1 MKKNAVMVV
10 GRNVEQFLTTEM
22 IEELEAF
29 LNLKLFNDTKF
40 DEESYSQ
47 LLSDNDAEIVITGWN
62 SPQLTPKI
70 MAQNPQLRYMCNLTG
85 GVRPMI
91 AREVVADGLL
101 VSNWGNLIG
110 PTVAEAALMGM
121 LSCLRRSVS
130 VAFLM
135 HHEKAWRRNGPKNVE
150 SLFYQKVGLHGFG
163 NIAQHLVKLLLP
175 FSCEISAYD
184 PYAKQETFDT
194 LGVHRVE
201 DLQTLYANNKI
212 VSIHAPKTE
221 ETHHIVNSELLS
233 VMPEGAILINT
244 ARGAL
249 IDTQALAAEL
259 QSGRISASLDVYE
272 TEPLPEDSPLRGLL
286 NCQLTPHTAGPTPDR
301 MIDFGRAAIDNIKR
315 YCNQED
321 VLHRVDLRTYD
332 LIT

>member
-1 MKKNAVMVV
+1 MKINAVMVV
-10 GRNVEQFLTTEM
+10 GRNFEQFLTAEM
-22 IEELEAF
+22 MEELHDL
-29 LNLKLFNDTKF
+29 LNLQLFNNAKF
-40 DEESYSQ
+40 SEAEYNE
-47 LLSDNDAEIVITGWN
+47 LLKDHNAEIVITGWN
-62 SPQLTPKI
+62 SPQLTSTITK
-70 MAQNPQLRYMCNLTG
+70 QNPQLKYMCNLTG
-85 GVRPMI
+85 GVRPMV

-135 HHEKAWRRNGPKNVE
+135 HNEKAWRGSGPKDVE

-163 NIAQHLVKLLLP
+163 NIAQHLVRLLRP
-175 FSCEISAYD
+175 FSCNISAYD
-184 PYAKQETFDT
+184 PYAKKETFAE
-194 LGVHRVE
+194 LGVHQVD
-201 DLQTLYANNKI
+201 DLQALYANNKI

-221 ETHHIVNSELLS
+221 ETHHIVNDELLAK
-233 VMPEGAILINT
+233 MPDGAILVNT

-249 IDTQALAAEL
+249 IDTEALVTEL

-272 TEPLPEDSPLRGLL
+272 QEPLPEDSPLRGLM

-315 YCNQED
+315 YCNHEE
-321 VLHRVDLRTYD
+321 VLHQVDLRTYD